1 MVKLQK
7 SNGRMLKKVFFSILL
22 IFIQLTIQ
30 AQDAK
35 TRWVDS
41 VFQTLNT
48 HEKIGQLFMISA
60 SAYNNEEELEQ
71 LTSMIK
77 NYHPGGILITQGG
90 PQSHANLINKLQGE
104 SSVPLLVGIRAAWG
118 LSQSLDSVISFQ
130 KPMVLGSIQNNDLVY
145 NLGKEI
151 AREMSV
157 LGIHVNFAPN
167 ADFAIDSQSYPNTL
181 SYFSDNAKRT
191 GEKAISFTKGLQ
203 QNGALVCTIHLPE
216 LTKPKITETRDS
228 TLFLNI
234 NKIDSIG
241 LSVFYQL
248 SDQGIDGI
256 LTSNLHFTPPEQSM
270 NSPATQIFMPEI
282 LKSRLNFK
290 GVVFGDI
297 TYLEKLA
304 GNQQAGEI
312 EKLALEMGHDMLI
325 NPNDLAGAVKKIS
338 KAIKKD
344 KALQAR
350 LNEAVKKVLAAKYK
364 AGLYNHQSINTDNL
378 VSRINSPSAKLL
390 KHQLSESS
398 VTILRNSK
406 KSVPISLIEGK
417 RFASISIGKEEQN
430 EFTRYLSKY
439 AAFQHYA
446 LRMAGDTLSLK
457 AKLASADVIVIGVFP
472 YASSFVN
479 EVAPFIRSLA
489 RKKTVILCHFGN
501 PKELIQWKE
510 LPTVLAG
517 YTDEDWIPKIA
528 AQIVFGGMYAQGV
541 FPITVSD
548 EFKEGQGLASTSLNR
563 FSYSLPEA
571 AGIDSKTLEQ
581 IDAIAHEAIDSGA
594 TPGSHLLVAKDGK
607 VIYEHSAGWLT
618 YENKIPVTEQTIY
631 DLASVTKVS
640 ATLQTVM
647 FMHEKGLIDINK
659 KASVYLPELKE
670 SNKKD
675 FIIKDILTHQAG
687 LWPFLPFWAET
698 VKDGKLLPAYYSYQ
712 TNLDYPFPVAE
723 GIYASKVMKDSL
735 WSWII
740 KAKIREKPPRTVYD
754 YRYSDMGFYI
764 LQRLAEKMLNQPIED
779 FLEQNI
785 YEPLGAYTLGYLPL
799 RKFPIDQ
806 IAPTEDDKLFR
817 KELLIGYVHDQGAA
831 MYGNVAG
838 HAGLFGNA
846 NDLAKLGQ
854 MLLQKGSYGG
864 QQFFKP
870 ETIELFINKQYET
883 SRRGL
888 GWDKPMV
895 SDWAGPTTLF
905 ASNKTFG
912 HTGFTGTCIWVDP
925 EFNLVFIYLSNR
937 VHPDMTN
944 NKLLNANIRPRI
956 QEVIYRAIFNYR
968 QY

>member
-1 MVKLQK
+1 
-7 SNGRMLKKVFFSILL
+7 MLKKVFFSILL
-22 IFIQLTIQ
+22 IFIQLTLV

-41 VFQTLNT
+41 VYQTLNT
-48 HEKIGQLFMISA
+48 PEKIGQLFMIS
-60 SAYNNEEELEQ
+60 SSSYTNQEEMEHLSD
-71 LTSMIK
+71 LIK
-77 NYHPGGILITQGG
+77 NHHPGGILVTQGG
-90 PQSHANLINKLQGE
+90 PRSHANLINKLQAE
-104 SSVPLLVGIRAAWG
+104 SNVPLLVGIRAAWG
-118 LSQSLDSVISFQ
+118 LAQSLDSVTNFQ
-130 KPMVLGSIQNNDLVY
+130 KPLLLGSLQNNDLVY
-145 NLGKEI
+145 NLGKEV
-151 AREMSV
+151 AHEMNA
-157 LGIHVNFAPN
+157 LGIHFNFAPN
-167 ADFAIDSQSYPNTL
+167 ADFSSESLSYPNSL
-181 SYFSDNAKRT
+181 NYFSDNAIRA
-191 GEKAISFTKGLQ
+191 GDKAVSFTKGLRE
-203 QNGALVCTIHLPE
+203 NGALACAIHLKDVERPKVST
-216 LTKPKITETRDS
+216 TKDS
-228 TLFLNI
+228 TLYLDL

-241 LSVFYQL
+241 LSIFYRL
-248 SDQGIDGI
+248 SNLGIDGI
-256 LTSNLHFTPPEQSM
+256 LTSNLHFNPTDRENTNQVI
-270 NSPATQIFMPEI
+270 QIFASDI
-282 LKSRLNFK
+282 LKTRLNFK
-290 GVVFGDI
+290 GVIFGEI
-297 TYLEKLA
+297 PYLENIF
-304 GNQQAGEI
+304 GNQQDGEI
-312 EKLALEMGHDMLI
+312 EKMAFEMGHDMLI
-325 NPNDLAGAVKKIS
+325 DPQDLPDAIKRISRALRKNDL
-338 KAIKKD
+338 
-344 KALQAR
+344 LQAR
-350 LNEAVKKVLAAKYK
+350 LNEAVKKILAAKYK
-364 AGLYNHQSINTDNL
+364 AGLAHHQPVNTDNL
-378 VSRINSPSAKLL
+378 ISRLNSPTAKLL
-390 KHQLSESS
+390 KHQLSESI
-398 VTILRNSK
+398 VTLLSNSK
-406 KSVPISLIEGK
+406 KSVPISLIEGT
-417 RFASISIGKEEQN
+417 RFASISIGKEDQN

-439 AAFQHYA
+439 ALFQHYA
-446 LRMAGDTLSLK
+446 LRKSGDTLALK
-457 AKLASADVIVIGVFP
+457 KMLVSADVIVIGVFP
-472 YASSFVN
+472 YSSSFVS
-479 EVAPFIRSLA
+479 EVTPFISRLA
-489 RKKTVILCHFGN
+489 GKKTVILCHFGN
-501 PKELIQWKE
+501 PKELVHWKE
-510 LPTVLAG
+510 MPTVLAG

-528 AQIVFGGMYAQGV
+528 AQIIFGGMPAQGV
-541 FPITVSD
+541 FPITVSE
-548 EFKEGQGLASTSLNR
+548 EFKEGQGLTTTSLNR

-571 AGIDSKTLEQ
+571 VGIDSKTLEQ
-581 IDAIAHEAIDSGA
+581 IDAIAHQAIDSGA

-607 VIYEHSAGWLT
+607 VVYEHSAGWLT
-618 YENKIPVTEQTIY
+618 YENKTPVTEQTIY
-631 DLASVTKVS
+631 DLASVTKVT

-647 FMHEKGLIDINK
+647 FMYEKGLIDINK
-659 KASVYLPELKE
+659 KASIYLPELKE

-698 VKDGKLLPAYYSYQ
+698 VKDGSLMPEYYSYE
-712 TNLDYPFPVAE
+712 NNPEYPFPVAE
-723 GIYASKVMKDSL
+723 GIFASKAMKDSL
-735 WSWII
+735 WNWII

-831 MYGNVAG
+831 MYGNIAG

-870 ETIELFINKQYET
+870 ETIDLFITKQYET

-888 GWDKPMV
+888 GWDKPTV
-895 SDWAGPTTLF
+895 SDWSGPTTLF

-912 HTGFTGTCIWVDP
+912 HTGFTGTCIWIDP

>member
-1 MVKLQK
+1 
-7 SNGRMLKKVFFSILL
+7 MLKKKIFGILF
-22 IFIQLTIQ
+22 IFIQLTLQ

-60 SAYNNEEELEQ
+60 SGYTNEEDLERLIS
-71 LTSMIK
+71 LTK

-90 PQSHANLINKLQGE
+90 PRSHANLINKLQGE
-104 SSVPLLVGIRAAWG
+104 ARVPLLVGIRAAWG
-118 LSQSLDSVISFQ
+118 LAQSLDSVISFQ
-130 KPMVLGSIQNNDLVY
+130 KPLLLGSVQNNDLVY

-157 LGIHVNFAPN
+157 LGIHINFAPN
-167 ADFAIDSQSYPNTL
+167 ADFNVEQQSYPNTL
-181 SYFSDNAKRT
+181 NYFSDNSKRA
-191 GEKAISFTKGLQ
+191 GDKAIYFAKGLQ
-203 QNGALVCTIHLPE
+203 ESGTLACASHFQDVE
-216 LTKPKITETRDS
+216 KPKISSPQDT
-228 TLFLNI
+228 TLYLDL
-234 NKIDSIG
+234 NKIDSLG
-241 LSVFYQL
+241 LSVLYRL
-248 SDQGIDGI
+248 SNLGIDGI
-256 LTSNLHFTPPEQSM
+256 LTSNLDFTPPDQENTNQVIQVFASD
-270 NSPATQIFMPEI
+270 I
-282 LKSRLNFK
+282 LKTRLNFK
-290 GVVFGDI
+290 GIIFGEI
-297 TYLEKLA
+297 PYLEKVI
-304 GNQQAGEI
+304 GSQQDGEI
-312 EKLALEMGHDMLI
+312 EKMAFEMGHDMLI
-325 NPNDLAGAVKKIS
+325 NPQDLADAVKKIS
-338 KAIKKD
+338 R
-344 KALQAR
+344 ALRKNNLLETR

-364 AGLYNHQSINTDNL
+364 AGLDHYQPINTDNL
-378 VSRINSPSAKLL
+378 VSRLNSPTAKLL
-390 KHQLSESS
+390 KHQLSESV
-398 VTILRNSK
+398 VTLLNNSK
-406 KSVPISLIEGK
+406 ESIPVSLIEGK

-430 EFTRYLSKY
+430 EFIRYLSKY
-439 AAFQHYA
+439 ASFQHHA
-446 LRMAGDTLSLK
+446 LRQPADTLSLK
-457 AKLASADVIVIGVFP
+457 KMLVKADVIVVGIFP
-472 YASSFVN
+472 YSSSFIG
-479 EVAPFIRSLA
+479 EIAPFIRGLSG
-489 RKKTVILCHFGN
+489 KKTIILCHFGN

-517 YTDEDWIPKIA
+517 YTDEDWVPKIA
-528 AQIVFGGMYAQGV
+528 AQIVFGGMSAQGV

-548 EFKEGQGLASTSLNR
+548 EFKEGQGLASISLNR

-659 KASVYLPELKE
+659 KASVYLPELRE

-698 VKDGKLLPAYYSYQ
+698 VKDGKLLPTYYSYQ

-831 MYGNVAG
+831 MYGNIAG

-870 ETIELFINKQYET
+870 ETIELFINKQYEN

-888 GWDKPMV
+888 GWDKPTV
-895 SDWAGPTTLF
+895 SDWAGPTSLF

>member
-1 MVKLQK
+1 
-7 SNGRMLKKVFFSILL
+7 
-22 IFIQLTIQ
+22 
-30 AQDAK
+30 
-35 TRWVDS
+35 
-41 VFQTLNT
+41 
-48 HEKIGQLFMISA
+48 
-60 SAYNNEEELEQ
+60 
-71 LTSMIK
+71 
-77 NYHPGGILITQGG
+77 
-90 PQSHANLINKLQGE
+90 
-104 SSVPLLVGIRAAWG
+104 
-118 LSQSLDSVISFQ
+118 
-130 KPMVLGSIQNNDLVY
+130 
-145 NLGKEI
+145 
-151 AREMSV
+151 
-157 LGIHVNFAPN
+157 
-167 ADFAIDSQSYPNTL
+167 
-181 SYFSDNAKRT
+181 
-191 GEKAISFTKGLQ
+191 
-203 QNGALVCTIHLPE
+203 
-216 LTKPKITETRDS
+216 
-228 TLFLNI
+228 
-234 NKIDSIG
+234 
-241 LSVFYQL
+241 
-248 SDQGIDGI
+248 
-256 LTSNLHFTPPEQSM
+256 
-270 NSPATQIFMPEI
+270 
-282 LKSRLNFK
+282 
-290 GVVFGDI
+290 
-297 TYLEKLA
+297 
-304 GNQQAGEI
+304 
-312 EKLALEMGHDMLI
+312 
-325 NPNDLAGAVKKIS
+325 
-338 KAIKKD
+338 
-344 KALQAR
+344 
-350 LNEAVKKVLAAKYK
+350 
-364 AGLYNHQSINTDNL
+364 
-378 VSRINSPSAKLL
+378 
-390 KHQLSESS
+390 
-398 VTILRNSK
+398 
-406 KSVPISLIEGK
+406 
-417 RFASISIGKEEQN
+417 
-430 EFTRYLSKY
+430 
-439 AAFQHYA
+439 
-446 LRMAGDTLSLK
+446 
-457 AKLASADVIVIGVFP
+457 
-472 YASSFVN
+472 
-479 EVAPFIRSLA
+479 
-489 RKKTVILCHFGN
+489 
-501 PKELIQWKE
+501 
-510 LPTVLAG
+510 
-517 YTDEDWIPKIA
+517 
-528 AQIVFGGMYAQGV
+528 
-541 FPITVSD
+541 
-548 EFKEGQGLASTSLNR
+548 
-563 FSYSLPEA
+563 
-571 AGIDSKTLEQ
+571 
-581 IDAIAHEAIDSGA
+581 
-594 TPGSHLLVAKDGK
+594 AKDGK

-740 KAKIREKPPRTVYD
+740 KAKIREKPQRTVYD

-870 ETIELFINKQYET
+870 ETIELFITKQYEN

-888 GWDKPMV
+888 GWDKPTV

-912 HTGFTGTCIWVDP
+912 HTGFTETCIWVDP

>member
-1 MVKLQK
+1 
-7 SNGRMLKKVFFSILL
+7 MLKKVFFSILL
-22 IFIQLTIQ
+22 IFIQLTLV

-41 VFQTLNT
+41 VYQTLNT
-48 HEKIGQLFMISA
+48 QEKIGQLFMLSSGYA
-60 SAYNNEEELEQ
+60 TADQLQQ
-71 LTSMIK
+71 LTSAVK
-77 NYHPGGILITQGG
+77 AYHPGGILITQGG
-90 PQSHANLINKLQGE
+90 PRSHANLINKLQGQ
-104 SSVPLLVGIRAAWG
+104 SKVPLLVGIHAAWG
-118 LSQSLDSVISFQ
+118 LGQSLDSVMSFQ
-130 KPMVLGSIQNNDLVY
+130 KPMSLGSIQNNELVY
-145 NLGKEI
+145 SLGKEI

-157 LGIHVNFAPN
+157 LGIHINFAPN
-167 ADFAIDSQSYPNTL
+167 ADFGCESLSYPNSL
-181 SYFSDNAKRT
+181 NYFSDNAIRA
-191 GEKAISFTKGLQ
+191 GEKAVSFTKGLQ
-203 QNGALVCTIHLPE
+203 QNGVLACAIHLPG
-216 LTKPKITETRDS
+216 LDKPKINPTQDS
-228 TLFLNI
+228 TLLLDV

-248 SDQGIDGI
+248 SDKGIDGI
-256 LTSNLHFTPPEQSM
+256 LTSNLHFTPLGQEIG
-270 NSPATQIFMPEI
+270 SPATQIFTAEI
-282 LKSRLNFK
+282 LKSRLNFN
-290 GVVFGDI
+290 GIVFGDI
-297 TYLEKLA
+297 AYLQKLA
-304 GNQQAGEI
+304 GNRQAGEI
-312 EKLALEMGHDMLI
+312 EKLALAMGHDMLI
-325 NPNDLAGAVKKIS
+325 NPKDLASAVKKIS

-344 KALQAR
+344 KVLQAR
-350 LNEAVKKVLAAKYK
+350 LNEAVKKILAAKYK
-364 AGLYNHQSINTDNL
+364 AGLFQRQSVNTDNL
-378 VSRINSPSAKLL
+378 VSRLNSPSAKLL
-390 KHQLSESS
+390 KHQLSESA
-398 VTILRNSK
+398 VTLLNNSK
-406 KSVPISLIEGK
+406 NSVPISLIEGT

-439 AAFQHYA
+439 AFFQHHP
-446 LRMAGDTLSLK
+446 LRQVGDTLSLK
-457 AKLASADVIVIGVFP
+457 TKLADVDVIVIGVFP
-472 YASSFVN
+472 FSSSFIK
-479 EVAPFIRSLA
+479 EVVPAIKRLA
-489 RKKTVILCHFGN
+489 SEKEIILCHFGN
-501 PKELIQWKE
+501 PQELIYWKD
-510 LPTVLAG
+510 LPTVMAG

-528 AQIVFGGMYAQGV
+528 AQIVFGGMPAQGV
-541 FPITVSD
+541 FPITVSE
-548 EFKEGQGLASTSLNR
+548 EFKEGHGLTSPSLNR

-571 AGIDSKTLEQ
+571 VGIDSKTLEQ
-581 IDAIAHEAIDSGA
+581 IDAIAHQAIDSGA

-607 VIYEHSAGWLT
+607 VVYEHSAGWLT
-618 YENKIPVTEQTIY
+618 YENKTPVTEQTIY
-631 DLASVTKVS
+631 DLASVTKVT
-640 ATLQTVM
+640 ATLQTIM
-647 FMHEKGLIDINK
+647 FMYEKGLIDINK
-659 KASVYLPELKE
+659 KASIYLPELKE

-698 VKDGKLLPAYYSYQ
+698 VKDGTLMPQYYSYE
-712 TNLDYPFPVAE
+712 NNPEYPLPVAE
-723 GIYASKVMKDSL
+723 GIFASKAMKDSL
-735 WSWII
+735 WNWII

-799 RKFPIDQ
+799 RKFPINQ

-831 MYGNVAG
+831 MYGNIAG

-870 ETIELFINKQYET
+870 ETIDLFITKQYET

-888 GWDKPMV
+888 GWDKPTA

>member
-1 MVKLQK
+1 
-7 SNGRMLKKVFFSILL
+7 MLKKFFFSIIL
-22 IFIQLTIQ
+22 IFIQLTLV

-48 HEKIGQLFMISA
+48 QEKIGQLFMISA
-60 SAYNNEEELEQ
+60 SAYTNEEDLDR
-71 LTSMIK
+71 LISMTK

-90 PQSHANLINKLQGE
+90 PRSHANLINKLQSE
-104 SSVPLLVGIRAAWG
+104 SSVPLLVGIRATWG

-130 KPMVLGSIQNNDLVY
+130 KPMVLGSIQNNDLIY

-151 AREMSV
+151 GREMNV
-157 LGIHVNFAPN
+157 LGIHINFSPN
-167 ADFAIDSQSYPNTL
+167 ADFNVKQPSYPNML
-181 SYFSDNAKRT
+181 NYFSDNSQRA
-191 GEKAISFTKGLQ
+191 GDKAVSFTKGLQ
-203 QNGALVCTIHLPE
+203 ESGALACAIHLPDVE
-216 LTKPKITETRDS
+216 KPNISTPQDS
-228 TLFLNI
+228 TLYIDL
-234 NKIDSIG
+234 NKIDSLG
-241 LSVFYQL
+241 LSIFYRL
-248 SDQGIDGI
+248 SDAGIDGI
-256 LTSNLHFTPPEQSM
+256 LTSNLHFTPADQENTDQVIQVFASD
-270 NSPATQIFMPEI
+270 I
-282 LKSRLNFK
+282 LKTRLNFK
-290 GVVFGDI
+290 GIIFGEI
-297 TYLEKLA
+297 PYLENVI
-304 GNQQAGEI
+304 GNQQDGEI
-312 EKLALEMGHDMLI
+312 EKMAFEMGHDMLI
-325 NPNDLAGAVKKIS
+325 DPQDLADAVKKIS
-338 KAIKKD
+338 R
-344 KALQAR
+344 ALRKNNLLESR
-350 LNEAVKKVLAAKYK
+350 LNEAVKKILAGKYK
-364 AGLYNHQSINTDNL
+364 AGLSHRQSVNTDNL
-378 VSRINSPSAKLL
+378 VSRLNSPSAKLL
-390 KHQLSESS
+390 KHQLSESA
-398 VTILRNSK
+398 VTLLNNSK
-406 KSVPISLIEGK
+406 NSVPISLIEGT

-439 AAFQHYA
+439 AFFHHYP
-446 LRMAGDTLSLK
+446 LRQVGDTLSLK
-457 AKLASADVIVIGVFP
+457 TKLADVDVIVIGVFP
-472 YASSFVN
+472 LSSSFIR
-479 EVAPFIRSLA
+479 EVVPAIIRLA
-489 RKKTVILCHFGN
+489 SEKKIILCHFGN
-501 PKELIQWKE
+501 PKELIYWKDM
-510 LPTVLAG
+510 PTVMTG

-528 AQIVFGGMYAQGV
+528 AQIVFGGMPAQGV
-541 FPITVSD
+541 FPVKVSE
-548 EFKEGQGLASTSLNR
+548 EFKEGQGLTSTSLNR

-571 AGIDSKTLEQ
+571 VGIDSKTLEQ
-581 IDAIAHEAIDSGA
+581 IDAIAHQAIDSGA

-607 VIYEHSAGWLT
+607 VVYEHSAGWLT

-631 DLASVTKVS
+631 DLASVTKVT

-698 VKDGKLLPAYYSYQ
+698 VKDGTLMPEYYSYE
-712 TNLDYPFPVAE
+712 NNPEYPLPVAE
-723 GIYASKVMKDSL
+723 GIFASKAMKDSL
-735 WSWII
+735 WNWII

-764 LQRLAEKMLNQPIED
+764 LQRLAEKILNQPIED

-799 RKFPIDQ
+799 RKFPINQ

-831 MYGNVAG
+831 MYGNIAG

-870 ETIELFINKQYET
+870 ATIDLFITKQYET

-888 GWDKPMV
+888 GWDKPTV

>member
-1 MVKLQK
+1 
-7 SNGRMLKKVFFSILL
+7 MLKKLFFSILL
-22 IFIQLTIQ
+22 IFIQLTLV

-48 HEKIGQLFMISA
+48 QEKIGQLFMLSS
-60 SAYNNEEELEQ
+60 SAYVTADQLQQ
-71 LTSMIK
+71 LTSTVK
-77 NYHPGGILITQGG
+77 AYHPGGILITQGG
-90 PQSHANLINKLQGE
+90 PRSHANLINKLQGQ
-104 SSVPLLVGIRAAWG
+104 SKVPLLVGIHASWG
-118 LSQSLDSVISFQ
+118 PGQSLDSVMSFQ
-130 KPMVLGSIQNNDLVY
+130 KPLLLGSVQNNDLVY
-145 NLGKEI
+145 SLGKEI
-151 AREMSV
+151 TRQMNV
-157 LGIHVNFAPN
+157 LGIHINFAPN
-167 ADFAIDSQSYPNTL
+167 ADFSSESLTYPNSL
-181 SYFSDNAKRT
+181 NYFSDNAK
-191 GEKAISFTKGLQ
+191 KAGDKAVSFTKGLQ
-203 QNGALVCTIHLPE
+203 ENSALVCAIHLPE
-216 LTKPKITETRDS
+216 FDKPKITPTQDS
-228 TLFLNI
+228 TLLLDV

-241 LSVFYQL
+241 LSVFNRL
-248 SDQGIDGI
+248 SNLGIDGI
-256 LTSNLHFTPPEQSM
+256 LTSNLHFSPLGQEK
-270 NSPATQIFMPEI
+270 NSPATQIFTAEI

-290 GVVFGDI
+290 GIVFGDI
-297 TYLEKLA
+297 SYLQKLT

-312 EKLALEMGHDMLI
+312 EKLAFEMGHDMLI
-325 NPNDLAGAVKKIS
+325 NPKDLAPAVKKIS

-344 KALQAR
+344 KVLQAR
-350 LNEAVKKVLAAKYK
+350 LNEAVKKILAGKYK
-364 AGLYNHQSINTDNL
+364 AGLSHRQSVNTDNL
-378 VSRINSPSAKLL
+378 VSRLNSPSAKLL
-390 KHQLSESS
+390 KHQLSESA
-398 VTILRNSK
+398 VTLLNNSK
-406 KSVPISLIEGK
+406 NSIPITLLEGT
-417 RFASISIGKEEQN
+417 RFASLSIGKEEQN

-439 AAFQHYA
+439 AFFQHYP
-446 LRMAGDTLSLK
+446 LRQVGDTLSLK
-457 AKLASADVIVIGVFP
+457 SKLADVDVVVIGVFP
-472 YASSFVN
+472 FSSSFIK
-479 EVAPFIRSLA
+479 EVAPAIKRLA
-489 RKKTVILCHFGN
+489 SEKRIIVCHFGN
-501 PKELIQWKE
+501 PQELIYWKDM
-510 LPTVLAG
+510 PTVMTG

-528 AQIVFGGMYAQGV
+528 AQIIFGGMPALGV
-541 FPITVSD
+541 FPITVSE
-548 EFKEGQGLASTSLNR
+548 EFKEGQGLATTSLNR

-571 AGIDSKTLEQ
+571 VGIDSRTLEQ
-581 IDAIAHEAIDSGA
+581 IDAIAHQAIDSGA

-631 DLASVTKVS
+631 DLASVTKVT

-647 FMHEKGLIDINK
+647 FMYEKGLIDINK

-675 FIIKDILTHQAG
+675 FTIKDILTHQAG

-698 VKDGKLLPAYYSYQ
+698 VKEGTLMPEYYSSE
-712 TNLDYPFPVAE
+712 NNPEYPFPVAE
-723 GIYASKVMKDSL
+723 GIFASKAMKDSL
-735 WSWII
+735 WNWIV

-764 LQRLAEKMLNQPIED
+764 LQRLAEKILNQPIED

-799 RKFPIDQ
+799 RKFPINQ

-831 MYGNVAG
+831 MYGNIAG

-870 ETIELFINKQYET
+870 ETIDLFITKQYET

-888 GWDKPMV
+888 GWDKPTV
-895 SDWAGPTTLF
+895 SDWAGPTTLL
-905 ASNKTFG
+905 ASSKTFG